1 MQKRKV
7 KKFLALLLAVSM
19 IAPAQMTGICRRWRG
34 HRCTA
39 DDSGSSASYG
49 FGSGRGS

>member
-19 IAPAQMTGICRRWRG
+19 IVPAQMTVFAEDCE
-34 HRCTA
+34 TTDA
-39 DDSGSSASYG
+39 QQTTQEVQQVTDSDQVGS
-49 FGSGRGS
+49 